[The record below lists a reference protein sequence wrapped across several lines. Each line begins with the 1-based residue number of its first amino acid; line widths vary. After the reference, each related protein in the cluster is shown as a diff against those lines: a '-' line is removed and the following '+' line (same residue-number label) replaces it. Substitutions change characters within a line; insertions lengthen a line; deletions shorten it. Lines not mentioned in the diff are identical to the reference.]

1 MSLTHFRRG
10 FVYGI
15 RVRTRWSGPSQDP
28 FSASAPRWGTWS
40 SSLDLRAT
48 SWDEGQGQGRG
59 KGTAGTQEGEGQA
72 VYGV

>member
-1 MSLTHFRRG
+1 MG
-10 FVYGI
+10 FE
-15 RVRTRWSGPSQDP
+15 SGPGGLAPAKTPSLP
-28 FSASAPRWGTWS
+28 SAPRWGTWS

-72 VYGV
+72 VCGV